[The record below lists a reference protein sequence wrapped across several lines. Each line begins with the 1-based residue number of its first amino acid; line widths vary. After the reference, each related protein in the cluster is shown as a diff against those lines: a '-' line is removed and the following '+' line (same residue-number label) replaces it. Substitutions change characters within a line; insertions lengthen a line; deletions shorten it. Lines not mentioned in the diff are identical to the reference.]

1 MGIRSRFGVRP
12 STPHILTYA
21 RGSWQRLGH
30 LKMLCTVASPSNS
43 MNLEGITSLFQ
54 ASICSLVPIPSDL
67 SEQVTEYIKNH
78 RYNQYDLKK
87 GLPVRIELQDYYLAD
102 SRLPSQVGAL
112 TGRLRAVDYLHMEYV
127 EIPAWAVRLKLL
139 REGNYTLTDRGK
151 ILLIPSMPG
160 GRAMPENDNKG
171 VNPFVI
177 SDGERFL
184 FLYCLLEADGDIIKR
199 LYGELLEQDREITV
213 GIVRGLMLDV
223 LKKLPAQLTPRF
235 GRLLSSTETGH
246 ISSMTKTLERGSD
259 QIVIPRLEPYVDCGI
274 VRRAHR
280 QYYTYRLSDHAD
292 SFLGFLREFEKI
304 DDFLEKGLA
313 KACTDLL
320 GVQSCRSTERIRH
333 YIADSYLKMRSGL
346 GYCSIRELAMLAV
359 ACAINKHDCFEI
371 DDVEQDLL
379 SLSRKHG
386 MKVRFTKNRQGDI
399 ALVRIDRGLAESLYA
414 VSGPE

>member
-1 MGIRSRFGVRP
+1 MELRSRFGVRP
-12 STPHILTYA
+12 SRLHILTYA

-30 LKMLCTVASPSNS
+30 LKMLCAVASPSNS
-43 MNLEGITSLFQ
+43 MNLEGITSQFQ
-54 ASICSLVPIPSDL
+54 ASICSLVPIPSDR

-78 RYNQYDLKK
+78 RYIQYDLKK
-87 GLPVRIELQDYYLAD
+87 GLPDKIELQDYYLAD

-112 TGRLRAVDYLHMEYV
+112 TGRLRGVDYLHMEYV

-151 ILLIPSMPG
+151 TLRFPLISG
-160 GRAMPENDNKG
+160 GEAVAENAKKE

-184 FLYCLLEADGDIIKR
+184 FLYSLLEADGDIIKR
-199 LYGELLEQDREITV
+199 LYGELLQQNREITV
-213 GIVRGLMLDV
+213 VIARWLMLDV
-223 LKKLPAQLTPRF
+223 LKKLLSQLTPRF
-235 GRLLSSTETGH
+235 GRSPSSTETGYV
-246 ISSMTKTLERGSD
+246 SSMIKTLERDSD
-259 QIVIPRLEPYVDCGI
+259 QTVIPRLEPYVDCGI
-274 VRRAHR
+274 VRRVHR
-280 QYYTYRLSDHAD
+280 QYYTYKLSDNAD
-292 SFLGFLREFEKI
+292 SFLGLLSEFDKI

-379 SLSRKHG
+379 SLSREHG

-399 ALVRIDRGLAESLYA
+399 ALVRIDRELAESLYA
-414 VSGPE
+414 ISKPK